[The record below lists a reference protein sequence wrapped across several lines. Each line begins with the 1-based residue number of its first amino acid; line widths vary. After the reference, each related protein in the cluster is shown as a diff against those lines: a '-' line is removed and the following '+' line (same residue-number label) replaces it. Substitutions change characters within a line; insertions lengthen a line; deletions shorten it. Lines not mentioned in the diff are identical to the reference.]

1 MVLKLYGS
9 AKSTCTRRVA
19 VILHE
24 KKVPF
29 ELVPVDYAAGEHK
42 SEAYLKKQPFG
53 QVPYLD
59 DDGFILFESRAIGH
73 YIASKYPDQ
82 GTPLI
87 PSGLQA
93 NALFQQAL
101 SIEVADFDDYASKA
115 AKESVFKA
123 MQGLKTDQAVLDE
136 LLKTL
141 DAKLDGYERILN
153 KQKYLAGDEI
163 SLADLFHL
171 PYGSMLPASNFKG
184 LEARPNVARWWKD
197 VSTRPSWQAVKD
209 GASSTA

>member
-1 MVLKLYGS
+1 MVLKLYGTARSTS
-9 AKSTCTRRVA
+9 ARRVA

-29 ELVPVDYAAGEHK
+29 ELVPVDFAAGEHK
-42 SEAYLKKQPFG
+42 LEAYIKKQPFG
-53 QVPYLD
+53 EIPYLD

-73 YIASKYPDQ
+73 YIASKYPNQ

-93 NALFQQAL
+93 NALLQQAL
-101 SIEVADFDDYASKA
+101 SIEVADFDDYASKIT
-115 AKESVFKA
+115 KEALLKPK
-123 MQGLKTDQAVLDE
+123 QGLKTDPAVLDG
-136 LLKTL
+136 LFKNL
-141 DAKLDGYERILN
+141 DAKLDGYERILS

-171 PYGSMLPASNFKG
+171 PCGSMLPACNFKG
-184 LEARPNVARWWKD
+184 LETRPNVTRWWKD
-197 VSTRPSWQAVKD
+197 ISSRPSWQAVKD